1 MTCASRRLPHD
12 DGRLF
17 LTDGGIETYFV
28 FQEGRALP
36 YFAAFD
42 LLRTEDGRAA
52 LVAYYERYIDIAKR
66 NGAGFVLESATWR
79 ASADWAARMHID
91 DAELAGLNADAIA
104 MLTALRRKHET
115 TSTPMLVSGCVGPR
129 GDGYRPD
136 TTMTARQAEAY
147 HAAQIR
153 VFADAGVDMIS
164 AITMTTA
171 EEAAGVAIAAAA
183 AQLPCVISFTVETDG
198 ALPDGGALADA
209 IDAIDAATG
218 ATGATPAYY
227 MLNCAHP
234 SHFEPTLADG
244 GAWRARI
251 GGLRCNASAKSHAE
265 LDAATELD
273 DGDPAAFGGDHAR
286 LLALL
291 PGLSVFGG
299 CCGADHRHIAETC
312 RQVRRAAGARFAA
325 A

>member
-1 MTCASRRLPHD
+1 MTYASRRLPHD

-36 YFAAFD
+36 CFAAFD
-42 LLRTEDGRAA
+42 LLRTDDGRAA
-52 LVAYYERYIDIAKR
+52 LVAYYERYIDIARR
-66 NGAGFVLESATWR
+66 NGAGFVLESPTWR
-79 ASADWAARMHID
+79 ASADWAARMGLD

-104 MLTALRRKHET
+104 MLTSLRRKHET
-115 TSTPMLVSGCVGPR
+115 GNTPMLVSGCVGPR

-136 TTMTARQAEAY
+136 TAMTAREAEAY
-147 HAAQIR
+147 HAVQIR

-171 EEAAGVAIAAAA
+171 EEAAGVANAAATA
-183 AQLPCVISFTVETDG
+183 RLPCVISFTVETDG
-198 ALPDGGALADA
+198 ALPDGRALAEA
-209 IDAIDAATG
+209 IAAVDAATV
-218 ATGATPAYY
+218 AAPAYY

-234 SHFEPTLADG
+234 SHFEAVLAGG
-244 GAWRARI
+244 GAWRDRI
-251 GGLRCNASAKSHAE
+251 RGLRCNASAKSHAE

-299 CCGADHRHIAETC
+299 CCGTDHRHVDETC
-312 RQVRRAAGARFAA
+312 RQVRQAAPRRRAAE
-325 A
+325 